1 MWDVTSESLFAT
13 AALKINDSPGC
24 GEVTISGDL
33 VVIRDYGEKID
44 PSSRDQGWFLYPV
57 WE

>member
-1 MWDVTSESLFAT
+1 MSESLFAT

-33 VVIRDYGEKID
+33 IVIRDYVGVDTEI
-44 PSSRDQGWFLYPV
+44 STR
-57 WE
+57 